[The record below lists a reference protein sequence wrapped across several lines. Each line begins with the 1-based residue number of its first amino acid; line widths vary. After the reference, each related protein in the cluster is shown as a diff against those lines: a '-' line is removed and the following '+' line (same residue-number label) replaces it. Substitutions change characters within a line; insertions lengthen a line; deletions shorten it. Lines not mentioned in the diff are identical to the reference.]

1 MENSIEKCRG
11 SHRNMRQ
18 NNEYQGRFLIVL
30 RDILGALIFIL
41 DFCSLLTSALCLCN
55 IKKSSELVSYRTYRK
70 DKMQRD
76 SINIQVINCDR
87 HLSLSTSGNRFCD
100 HFARQINVFHVPRT
114 HELKSKNNSKA

>member
-1 MENSIEKCRG
+1 
-11 SHRNMRQ
+11 MRQ

-70 DKMQRD
+70 DKMQRN